1 MYCLWCC
8 KREYFFDS
16 THLSGDQELGAYSE
30 AFGCAILVTSTDP
43 QAFPVIHGQGPVGF
57 EVEHCLNV
65 DGAGHGAGHF
75 ELIRSWLPADW
86 LQRRGFPAVGAQL
99 QDRKRNAPAEAS
111 SEESS
116 PEGAAANLPV
126 AASASCSLSP
136 QATIASDRAAVRRRL
151 PGDEAALQ
159 RDPLPA
165 KQHLAKRTRTKR
177 RNPKQKSRL
186 CPVEGC
192 CFDSRELGKTAYRG
206 PGAATCM
213 FCGQDAYVKAA
224 STPHGRGSMTR
235 CLKNFYLH
243 KDVNPE
249 VYNRAMANV
258 ARFAPDLVEELRLKV
273 RLPKRSALLPAEARH
288 KKAVAMAQQ
297 WEVCKAARQPAL
309 YLKGARA
316 AKEYRSGV
324 LADQRRATKSFYPDA
339 PRRPRASGDALSAP
353 VDNDCDLPPAF
364 TSTGAI
370 GLQRW
375 CREGAWGMCPN
386 PQCNLLQP
394 RRLTEKDLS
403 APVATPWLAASACR
417 RCARSKRQLMV
428 PRPQDVPTPLR
439 DLDPLVVKAL
449 RPLDID
455 VGPEV
460 RAGTGGYR
468 KKVRMITFSW
478 CLQSVDAKLRRLP
491 SKQLRRSANNA
502 FRYLLSNRED
512 NEYHEYYSRHRA
524 FLARHREAPTPEQAR
539 RPLHFIEQ
547 PGLETALWP
556 HLYWRTTMCE
566 SFERLNTRRLQQ
578 LQGKSAARAQ
588 ETEGRDSSDE
598 HEAVELDDSDAET
611 QPEAKQS
618 IKRSFQTKVFSS
630 LLGYGSD
637 YELLQ
642 YVYDLHLWTDLGSK
656 RNRAGETKM
665 RFMMKGHPM
674 SPLYWENLKFGLF
687 DLVRQLGY
695 PDIYWTLAPW
705 EPSYPYHAF
714 MLDEMQKLLCTRTKL
729 PALEAMHLAHTML
742 DTCRFYLAGHGR
754 AKQRG
759 WTKHVLGGQLPGR
772 DVNNCIFS
780 LASNIKT
787 DRRRRGLSGTTAVA
801 GRMCTPCSG

>member
-8 KREYFFDS
+8 KGEYFFDS

-159 RDPLPA
+159 RDPPPA
-165 KQHLAKRTRTKR
+165 KQHPAKRTRTNR
-177 RNPKQKSRL
+177 RNPKRKSRL

-213 FCGQDAYVKAA
+213 FCGQDACVKAA
-224 STPHGRGSMTR
+224 STPRGRGNMTR
-235 CLKNFYLH
+235 SLKNFYLH

-249 VYNRAMANV
+249 VYNKAMANV

-288 KKAVAMAQQ
+288 KKAAAMAQQ
-297 WEVCKAARQPAL
+297 WQVCKAARQPAL
-309 YLKGARA
+309 NLKGTRA

-375 CREGAWGMCPN
+375 CREGAWGVCPN

-417 RCARSKRQLMV
+417 RCARRKRQLMV

-588 ETEGRDSSDE
+588 ETEGHDSSDE

-618 IKRSFQTKVFSS
+618 IKSSFQTKVFSP

-637 YELLQ
+637 YELL
-642 YVYDLHLWTDLGSK
+642 L
-656 RNRAGETKM
+656 
-665 RFMMKGHPM
+665 
-674 SPLYWENLKFGLF
+674 
-687 DLVRQLGY
+687 
-695 PDIYWTLAPW
+695 
-705 EPSYPYHAF
+705 
-714 MLDEMQKLLCTRTKL
+714 
-729 PALEAMHLAHTML
+729 
-742 DTCRFYLAGHGR
+742 
-754 AKQRG
+754 
-759 WTKHVLGGQLPGR
+759 
-772 DVNNCIFS
+772 
-780 LASNIKT
+780 
-787 DRRRRGLSGTTAVA
+787 
-801 GRMCTPCSG
+801 